1 MSESTSLRAALRAPI
16 SILPPLS
23 ASWTFV
29 SNALT
34 AVVIV
39 ASEGDGVGY
48 WLLRPA
54 SRVRMF
60 FTNAINPVS
69 ILRAKPRETR
79 GKNPFIALFIGGH
92 FFYFVLLKLRLI
104 T

>member
-1 MSESTSLRAALRAPI
+1 MSESPSWGAALRAPI

-29 SNALT
+29 SNAFT

-39 ASEGDGVGY
+39 SSEGDGDGY

-54 SRVRMF
+54 SRVTMF

-69 ILRAKPRETR
+69 ILRAKLRETR
-79 GKNPFIALFIGGH
+79 GKNPLMLVFIFLLVLH
-92 FFYFVLLKLRLI
+92 FVLSI
-104 T
+104 AQV